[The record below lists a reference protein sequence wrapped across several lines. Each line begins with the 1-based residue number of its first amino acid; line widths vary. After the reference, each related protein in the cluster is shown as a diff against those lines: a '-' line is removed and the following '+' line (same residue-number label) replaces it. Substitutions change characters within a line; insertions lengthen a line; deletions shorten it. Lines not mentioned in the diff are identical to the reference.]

1 MTSPIRSITHDICSP
16 LLKPLDAK
24 GCEQLSGGRR
34 QRGGVQLSQGQRDP
48 NALGRWTQISGGFYQ
63 INMAFNFIVGGTNN
77 TISTMQGNAIDA
89 INFKV
94 LGLV

>member
-1 MTSPIRSITHDICSP
+1 MASAVCSIHREIGSP
-16 LLKPLDAK
+16 LLSPLDAT

-34 QRGGVQLSQGQRDP
+34 QREGIQPRQ
-48 NALGRWTQISGGFYQ
+48 GRWTQISGGFYQ

-94 LGLV
+94 LGLG

>member
-1 MTSPIRSITHDICSP
+1 MASTVFRISHGICSP
-16 LLKPLDAK
+16 LLRPLDAT

-34 QRGGVQLSQGQRDP
+34 QREGMQPRQ
-48 NALGRWTQISGGFYQ
+48 GRWTQISGGFYQ

-94 LGLV
+94 LGLA